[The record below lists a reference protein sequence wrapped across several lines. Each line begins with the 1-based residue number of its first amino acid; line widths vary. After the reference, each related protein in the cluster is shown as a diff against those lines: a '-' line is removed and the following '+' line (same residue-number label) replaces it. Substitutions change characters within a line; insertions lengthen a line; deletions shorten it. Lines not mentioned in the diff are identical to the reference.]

1 MGRGRERGTLSSP
14 WLPEPTADRQETGP
28 ALSAPLLYQRKQPL
42 SATSCP
48 RGFSSFPFRAC
59 WPSQPRPCPTQVR
72 ECREG
77 RGPAS
82 EWGRSLTGRLRRQ
95 LSTQGDA
102 PAALLLPCLGQ
113 ESQDLGGRWSCL
125 HKPSPVS
132 RYIDVSS
139 SLHLVITSGSR
150 VRLLGKR
157 LGCKC

>member
-1 MGRGRERGTLSSP
+1 MKTSHFRLSNHRNVRSMHMKYHDKKRKITLNPVRRPSADPSP
-14 WLPEPTADRQETGP
+14 A
-28 ALSAPLLYQRKQPL
+28 A
-42 SATSCP
+42 
-48 RGFSSFPFRAC
+48 
-59 WPSQPRPCPTQVR
+59 QPRPCPTQVR

-82 EWGRSLTGRLRRQ
+82 EWGQSLTGRLRRQ
-95 LSTQGDA
+95 LSTQGGA
-102 PAALLLPCLGQ
+102 PAALLPACLGQ
-113 ESQDLGGRWSCL
+113 GSQDLGGRWSCL

-132 RYIDVSS
+132 RYVEVSS